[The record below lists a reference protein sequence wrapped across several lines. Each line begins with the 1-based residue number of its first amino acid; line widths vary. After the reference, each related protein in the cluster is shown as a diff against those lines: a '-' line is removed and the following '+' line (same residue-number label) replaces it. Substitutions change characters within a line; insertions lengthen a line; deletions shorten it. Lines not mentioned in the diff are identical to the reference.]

1 MKRII
6 LCLDGTWNSAYAK
19 DKRKDGSEII
29 KPSNVLKMARAIE
42 PLDNQGN
49 QQLVYYDAGVGSLSK
64 YSGLS
69 NYILGKADKWFGG
82 IWGAGFETN
91 IEDALTFLVHNYSD
105 GDEVY
110 IFGFSRGAATARAL
124 TQFIAWMFGMPKKI
138 DAYFIPLI
146 FRYYIKTKGN
156 LKSDTVLGEI
166 SQKVIE
172 ENKLRKKGYKKAIP
186 FSTWSNV
193 EIKFLGVWDT
203 VLSLGSRIIPI
214 AQRKFYLDK
223 VSPASCVK
231 NARQALAIDEK
242 RLDFQP
248 WIWNRP
254 YSDTQS
260 LKQRWFA
267 GVHSNIGGGY
277 DKDGLANITFHWMK
291 NEVLK
296 ISPDFNFDQ
305 DFFKFYKKHYQAKLM
320 KSKTFLYWVKDFL
333 IGHSI
338 MDYINNKIRM
348 RKIITELEFDYLGS
362 GLDIDFTALQRF
374 IAKEE
379 SLAEKKRYRPKNL
392 GLYICY
398 QNLDNIVAKK
408 HIEINKLSTSHLKKD
423 RDQAKMWQHH
433 IDVLKKWKAQNQTN
447 AKKNA

>member
-1 MKRII
+1 MKKII

-42 PLDNQGN
+42 PLDKKGK

-91 IEDALTFLVHNYSD
+91 IEDALTFLVHNYSN

-124 TQFIAWMFGMPKKI
+124 TQFIGWMFGMPKKI
-138 DAYFIPLI
+138 DAYFIPFI
-146 FRYYIKTKGN
+146 FRFYIKTKG
-156 LKSDTVLGEI
+156 KVKADIVLGEI
-166 SQKVIE
+166 SQKVVE

-186 FSTWSNV
+186 FATWSSV

-214 AQRKFYLDK
+214 AQRKFYMDK
-223 VSPASCVK
+223 TSPALCVK

-248 WIWNRP
+248 WIWRKPFNE
-254 YSDTQS
+254 TQT
-260 LKQRWFA
+260 LKQHWFA

-277 DKDGLANITFHWMK
+277 DKDGLANNTFHWMK
-291 NEVLK
+291 NEILAV
-296 ISPDFNFDQ
+296 SPDFVFDN
-305 DFFKFYKKHYQAKLM
+305 DFFKFYRKHYQAKLM
-320 KSKTFLYWVKDFL
+320 KSKTFWYWIKDFL

-338 MDYINNKIRM
+338 MDYFKHKNRM
-348 RKIITELEFDYLGS
+348 RGIITQLDFEYLGS
-362 GLDIDFTALQRF
+362 GLEIDFTALQRF
-374 IAKEE
+374 VTK
-379 SLAEKKRYRPKNL
+379 STGLAEKQIYRPKNL
-392 GLYICY
+392 TRYIMSHK
-398 QNLDNIVAKK
+398 LDSILAEKL
-408 HIEINKLSTSHLKKD
+408 IEINKLSNSLLKKD
-423 RDQAKMWQHH
+423 KNQTQLWLRQ
-433 IDVLKKWKAQNQTN
+433 IELLKKWKRENYLQDQ
-447 AKKNA
+447 